1 MKDTMTLE
9 EFKERLFKGLNRE
22 LDYWDMRLKKESIY
36 FNEFW
41 FVEINNKF
49 CQYFIVDK
57 AYIELHK
64 ILYGCNTHL
73 LEDYVVENN
82 GCIFRIY
89 FEGIYLN
96 EDALEILISRFA
108 DHIIINQPE
117 NFDIDR
123 HAVYMYGLP
132 KTRPVKL
139 QVPECLGLAYKE
151 GLLGSLINFYNDLM
165 KLHGK

>member
-1 MKDTMTLE
+1 MEDTMTVE
-9 EFKERLFKGLNRE
+9 EFKERLFKGLNQE
-22 LDYWDMRLKKESIY
+22 LDDWEVKLKKESIY

-41 FVEINNKF
+41 FVEIDNRF
-49 CQYFIVDK
+49 RQYFVVDK

-82 GCIFRIY
+82 GRIFRIY
-89 FEGIYLN
+89 FEDIYLN
-96 EDALEILISRFA
+96 EEALKILIERFA
-108 DHIIINQPE
+108 VYIIINQPE
-117 NFDIDR
+117 KFDVDR
-123 HAVYMYGLP
+123 HGMYMYGLP
-132 KTRPVKL
+132 QTRHVKL

-151 GLLGSLINFYNDLM
+151 GIIGSLIEFYNDLM